1 MLDRV
6 LEKERDNYAP
16 APSLY
21 RHTRQDLSWDRND
34 TLIRS
39 LFCFGPGGRQGES
52 SLFFGDTLWPE
63 HDVRSFEQRRMSGG
77 PEVSLPSHSY
87 SPLPLLQ

>member
-1 MLDRV
+1 MVRMLDRV

-39 LFCFGPGGRQGES
+39 
-52 SLFFGDTLWPE
+52 FF
-63 HDVRSFEQRRMSGG
+63 
-77 PEVSLPSHSY
+77 VSVQVEDKE
-87 SPLPLLQ
+87 SPLSSSATLSGLNTT

>member
-1 MLDRV
+1 MVRMLDRV

-39 LFCFGPGGRQGES
+39 
-52 SLFFGDTLWPE
+52 FF
-63 HDVRSFEQRRMSGG
+63 
-77 PEVSLPSHSY
+77 VSVQVEDKE
-87 SPLPLLQ
+87 SPLSSSATLSGPNTT

>member
-39 LFCFGPGGRQGES
+39 FCFGPGGRQGES
-52 SLFFGDTLWPE
+52 SLFFGDTLRPE
-63 HDVRSFEQRRMSGG
+63 HDVRSITTRKIYGG
-77 PEVSLPSHSY
+77 PEVSLPSRSY